1 MRYET
6 YKSIQFKRGLPAFG
20 LQGTSKSP
28 PNKFEQGTMNVCVLP
43 PPSPGSFCI
52 FGIQSVAIRCI
63 LWGNSVCYG
72 CWSVFTFFIYL
83 FFYFFY
89 FIYFFLGG
97 GWLPREQSDR
107 AGEGVRKEIN
117 IDRICKLFPK
127 WVLVHANMTCEESTG
142 WGRCLCA
149 SYKIE

>member
-1 MRYET
+1 MKISRKIYDTNSYSKSVRYET

-83 FFYFFY
+83 FFYFILFFI
-89 FIYFFLGG
+89 FIYLFFWGDDFQGSKVTELG
-97 GWLPREQSDR
+97 R
-107 AGEGVRKEIN
+107 V
-117 IDRICKLFPK
+117 
-127 WVLVHANMTCEESTG
+127 
-142 WGRCLCA
+142 
-149 SYKIE
+149 